1 MTTFLIIA
9 WRNILR
15 NRRRSLITVS
25 SIGFGLG
32 AMLFLWG
39 YIDGAHLQLK
49 ENFTGLF
56 MGHLQIHAQ
65 GFEKTKS
72 LIRVIKNP
80 APLET
85 TLRSRSEISAYTA
98 RVRTFAFFR
107 AQENSFNGLLVG
119 IDPIREPKVSKIGS
133 TIRLGRFLQA
143 GETGAIVLG
152 ASLAETLNVTLGD
165 RVVSTVQ
172 ETDGRFGDKAFL
184 VVGTVKTGVEE
195 IDKGMALVTLADA
208 QTMLGLGGG
217 ITDIVLHIHNLSR
230 LEQFVRAL
238 RKQLSEGDLE
248 IMTWSELSPIL
259 QQWIDFDEAI
269 AYVFLL
275 IVLVVIIAGILNT
288 ILMAML
294 ERTREFGV
302 MLALGTKGYQL
313 AFMVGAESFLLG
325 LIGLGAGITLGLSSV
340 GIFAYLGV
348 PVGADVKEAF
358 ANFFISDV
366 VYPMVVW
373 NHLLS
378 NSLIVIVSCI
388 LISLYPAWKVSR
400 LKPAKAMSTV

>member
-1 MTTFLIIA
+1 
-9 WRNILR
+9 
-15 NRRRSLITVS
+15 
-25 SIGFGLG
+25 
-32 AMLFLWG
+32 
-39 YIDGAHLQLK
+39 
-49 ENFTGLF
+49 
-56 MGHLQIHAQ
+56 
-65 GFEKTKS
+65 
-72 LIRVIKNP
+72 
-80 APLET
+80 
-85 TLRSRSEISAYTA
+85 
-98 RVRTFAFFR
+98 
-107 AQENSFNGLLVG
+107 
-119 IDPIREPKVSKIGS
+119 
-133 TIRLGRFLQA
+133 
-143 GETGAIVLG
+143 
-152 ASLAETLNVTLGD
+152 
-165 RVVSTVQ
+165 
-172 ETDGRFGDKAFL
+172 
-184 VVGTVKTGVEE
+184 
-195 IDKGMALVTLADA
+195 
-208 QTMLGLGGG
+208 
-217 ITDIVLHIHNLSR
+217 
-230 LEQFVRAL
+230 
-238 RKQLSEGDLE
+238 
-248 IMTWSELSPIL
+248 MTWSELSPIL

-348 PVGADVKEAF
+348 PVGAGVKEAF

-366 VYPMVVW
+366 VYPAVVW
-373 NHLLS
+373 DHLLS